1 MIRILCILCLC
12 GLVASNNETSTIK
25 TITTEIASTTLKIE
39 EGVNESTSQTS
50 SVKPP
55 ETTTLPSLPDEGKAK
70 SRRKP
75 GFRSEDETP
84 SKVEEENVK
93 DVPIE
98 NDEAK
103 KIDVKKDGKTKSSKK
118 KGAVKDKP
126 HGKKEIRQ
134 EDEKSKEYDIK
145 SLDSNKNMTSIDNK
159 SIQKD
164 PKITEKPW
172 PSFDKKEIN
181 KTLSNNHE
189 DKVEVETT
197 STPKSTTE
205 APFKMGSSIVK
216 IVPLKQDSKPV
227 SSTTTAKS
235 TLQNVEIPRPVSVGL
250 DTSPS
255 AISPLDTKFKES
267 KVVNEQDDGSAGLIV
282 GIFFGMILTS
292 VLVFVG
298 LKRVDAIRRR
308 REYRR
313 MNDFLIDGMYNDA

>member
-1 MIRILCILCLC
+1 MFIFWINDKWFCIFHFQ
-12 GLVASNNETSTIK
+12 GGYESASE
-25 TITTEIASTTLKIE
+25 
-39 EGVNESTSQTS
+39 TS

-84 SKVEEENVK
+84 SKIEEENVK
-93 DVPIE
+93 NAPIE
-98 NDEAK
+98 NVETK
-103 KIDVKKDGKTKSSKK
+103 NIDIKKDGKSKSSKK

-134 EDEKSKEYDIK
+134 QDEKSKEDDIK

-181 KTLSNNHE
+181 KTLSNNNE
-189 DKVEVETT
+189 DKLEVEKT

-227 SSTTTAKS
+227 SSTTTAK
-235 TLQNVEIPRPVSVGL
+235 R
-250 DTSPS
+250 
-255 AISPLDTKFKES
+255 
-267 KVVNEQDDGSAGLIV
+267 
-282 GIFFGMILTS
+282 
-292 VLVFVG
+292 
-298 LKRVDAIRRR
+298 
-308 REYRR
+308 
-313 MNDFLIDGMYNDA
+313 